1 MKVYLVPQEYVRDI
15 YPKIE
20 EYIDRVVP
28 TSNGRFDKI
37 DLLHDIIVGK
47 ATLWTVVD
55 EEEDNKIYGIIFT
68 EITSYP
74 RRKFLS
80 ITFASGDRLD
90 EWMDE
95 SLKVLENWA
104 VDNECESMEITGR
117 KGWVKKLK
125 PHDWEEEFVIIK
137 KQNLKKNN
145 LEVVKTEKDNGKESR
160 KQSTPTV
167 RVKGISESTA

>member
-104 VDNECESMEITGR
+104 VDNECESMEIYR
-117 KGWVKKLK
+117 
-125 PHDWEEEFVIIK
+125 
-137 KQNLKKNN
+137 
-145 LEVVKTEKDNGKESR
+145 
-160 KQSTPTV
+160 
-167 RVKGISESTA
+167 